1 MTLTLSDLTMLGK
14 GMTPA
19 QVRQWA
25 ATRGYLPNS
34 RSPRILDHKRGT
46 RIVLG
51 GQKVRL
57 EVRSAAGWVRT
68 SSGYYKDL
76 FVTPEGEIGGTT
88 R

>member
-1 MTLTLSDLTMLGK
+1 MTLTLSDLTALGK
-14 GMTPA
+14 GMAPA
-19 QVRQWA
+19 QVREWA
-25 ATRGYLPNS
+25 QSRGYTPNT

-57 EVRSAAGWVRT
+57 EVRSGAGWVRI

-76 FVTPEGEIGGTT
+76 FVTPEGLLGGTT